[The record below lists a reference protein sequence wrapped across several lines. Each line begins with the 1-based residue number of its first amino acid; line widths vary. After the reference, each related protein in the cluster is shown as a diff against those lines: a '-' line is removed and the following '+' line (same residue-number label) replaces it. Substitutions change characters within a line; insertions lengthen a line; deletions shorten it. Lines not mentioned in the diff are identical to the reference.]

1 LHPSELRTF
10 CGQSEV
16 FPGTNSN
23 QFRRSFRGAGKEDHM
38 TQRKLQ
44 RFALFMALAGG
55 LFLTACSKKVAKVTP
70 PPPPPPAAPTA
81 TLAAS
86 PDVLQQGQATQVTW
100 QTTDATEVTIA
111 GLGTVPTSGSRSAT
125 PGSST
130 TYTLVA
136 KGPGGTREASARVT
150 VNPMAAKA
158 VQSPSPSEQDLFATN
173 VRDVFFDLNKYD
185 IRRDE
190 VQVAQRNASFL
201 AQHPDIKVLVAGHCD
216 DRGSEEYNLA
226 LGASRANSVK
236 QALEQQ
242 GVSGG
247 QITTV
252 SYGKERPFCT
262 QDNEECWQQ
271 NRRDHFVFQQ

>member
-1 LHPSELRTF
+1 
-10 CGQSEV
+10 
-16 FPGTNSN
+16 
-23 QFRRSFRGAGKEDHM
+23 M
-38 TQRKLQ
+38 TQRKFQ

-70 PPPPPPAAPTA
+70 PPPPPPGAPTA

-86 PDVLQQGQATQVTW
+86 PDVLQQGQSTQLTW
-100 QTTDATEVTIA
+100 QTTNATEVTIE
-111 GLGTVPTSGSRSAT
+111 GLGTVPASGSRSTT

-136 KGPGGTREASARVT
+136 KGPGGTRDASARVT
-150 VNPMAAKA
+150 VNPMAKA
-158 VQSPSPSEQDLFATN
+158 MPTASPSEQDLFASN
-173 VRDVFFDLNKYD
+173 VKDVFFDFNKYD
-185 IRRDE
+185 LRPDE
-190 VQVAQRNASFL
+190 AQVAQHNASFL

-242 GVSGG
+242 GVNSG
-247 QITTV
+247 QIATA